1 MRQIF
6 MGNHQELGAIRKINI
21 LIVDDH
27 PIIREGLRKLLE
39 MEPDIVVI
47 AEAGTG
53 EQALL
58 VARQI
63 QPDVV
68 LLDINLPNLN
78 GLQVT
83 AQLKADRNRMG
94 VVLLTA
100 YDDDEQIL
108 HAMRAGASAYCPK
121 DIETDKL
128 LEVIRQVA
136 RGNYVIGGKVYNERG
151 AQEWLNS
158 KVEALTG
165 PYVIDSSEHFVPL
178 SPREMEILRCVT
190 RGLSNKE
197 IAQELGISHQT
208 VKNHMTSILD
218 KLKVQ
223 DRTQAAVY
231 ALQRGWVRMSDYRR
245 PTEDDQ

>member
-1 MRQIF
+1 MND
-6 MGNHQELGAIRKINI
+6 NHESDNERKINV

-27 PIIREGLRKLLE
+27 PIMREGLRKLLQE
-39 MEPDIVVI
+39 EPDIIVI

-53 EQALL
+53 QQALDI
-58 VARQI
+58 ARDT

-78 GLQVT
+78 GIQVT
-83 AQLKADRNRMG
+83 SRLKADRNRIA

-100 YDDDEQIL
+100 YDDEEQVL

-121 DIETDKL
+121 DIEPERL
-128 LEVIRQVA
+128 MGVIRQVA
-136 RGNYVIGGKVYNERG
+136 RGNYMIAGKVYNERG
-151 AQEWLNS
+151 VQEWLNNR
-158 KVEALTG
+158 VEALSG
-165 PYVIDSSEHFVPL
+165 PYVVDSSEHFVPL

-197 IAQELGISHQT
+197 IASELGISHQT

-218 KLKVQ
+218 KLNVE

-231 ALQRGWVRMSDYRR
+231 ALQRGWVRISDYKQQAHQD
-245 PTEDDQ
+245 EN

>member
-1 MRQIF
+1 MNKSAGLESVQ
-6 MGNHQELGAIRKINI
+6 KINV

-27 PIIREGLRKLLE
+27 PIMREGLRKLLE
-39 MEPDIVVI
+39 EEADIVVV

-53 EQALL
+53 QQALDI
-58 VARQI
+58 ARDM

-78 GLQVT
+78 GIQVT
-83 AQLKADRNRMG
+83 SRLKAERSG
-94 VVLLTA
+94 IAVILLTA
-100 YDDDEQIL
+100 YDDEEQIL

-121 DIETDKL
+121 DIEPERL
-128 LEVIRQVA
+128 MNVIHQVA
-136 RGNYVIGGKVYNERG
+136 HGNYMIADKVYNERG
-151 AQEWLNS
+151 VQEWLNS

-165 PYVIDSSEHFVPL
+165 PYVVDNGEHFVPL
-178 SPREMEILRCVT
+178 SPREMQILRCVT

-197 IAQELGISHQT
+197 IASELGISHQT

-218 KLKVQ
+218 KLNVE

-231 ALQRGWVRMSDYRR
+231 ALQRGWVRISDYHR
-245 PTEDDQ
+245 PSEDD